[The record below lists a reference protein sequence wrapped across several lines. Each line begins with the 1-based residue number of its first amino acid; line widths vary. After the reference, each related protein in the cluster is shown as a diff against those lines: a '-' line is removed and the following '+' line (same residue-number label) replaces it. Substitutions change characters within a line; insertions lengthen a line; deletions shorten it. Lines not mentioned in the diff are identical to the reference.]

1 MKGPLYKWGLF
12 LYLNSMRVLNAVMAH
27 KDFYWNDLPEEEL
40 KKYLV
45 FTYNNIKTNIPN
57 VMKLEKSSEL
67 DDRFYSEFAQ
77 IKYIRKNLDFD
88 WIVIN
93 HYRRRLEIPDYNM
106 VYVASPYSFDLSVKD
121 LYALNHNIDDLNLI
135 TDIIMDTDFCSDYK
149 VEWMKSLEDKYMLCY
164 NMCSVSK
171 DIFCDLVDIYD
182 RIVDKFIELRN
193 FKTFDDVIKHCNK
206 LPNVNN
212 NPMPYRLGGFLSERL
227 TNCYFRLYA
236 KKHNLFPNIN
246 LPVMPVNVKLL
257 EDGMSI

>member
-1 MKGPLYKWGLF
+1 
-12 LYLNSMRVLNAVMAH
+12 
-27 KDFYWNDLPEEEL
+27 
-40 KKYLV
+40 
-45 FTYNNIKTNIPN
+45 
-57 VMKLEKSSEL
+57 
-67 DDRFYSEFAQ
+67 
-77 IKYIRKNLDFD
+77 
-88 WIVIN
+88 
-93 HYRRRLEIPDYNM
+93 
-106 VYVASPYSFDLSVKD
+106 
-121 LYALNHNIDDLNLI
+121 
-135 TDIIMDTDFCSDYK
+135 MDTDFCSDYK
-149 VEWMKSLEDKYMLCY
+149 VEWMKSLEDNYMLCY

-246 LPVMPVNVKLL
+246 MPVMPVNVKLL